1 MRGRLDVSW
10 AVIVQLGIA
19 VWFAGGTDCLA
30 QDLGRDPTSEWSIGE
45 LEKALEYDSGVR
57 FPLDLLCTPAFG
69 AEAKLPLWC
78 SYGTIDVLIVD
89 LTTPGVTL
97 LPTLLSQST
106 NGSWIDPKSNEAIF
120 SYLSIFDWGFEPVLV
135 WQESGRVSSALCA
148 YQDPSE
154 LTEPKDLPPLMAA
167 TCFLSFPPWEDDE
180 LRVKVRFEAI
190 QEVSST
196 FVPQMS
202 ERPFLSQVTEFV
214 YRTYS
219 LGGF

>member
-1 MRGRLDVSW
+1 MGRLDASW
-10 AVIVQLGIA
+10 TVIVPSVTA

-30 QDLGRDPTSEWSIGE
+30 QDSDKGGTSKWSFE
-45 LEKALEYDSGVR
+45 EFETALEYDSGVR
-57 FPLDLLCTPAFG
+57 FPLGLLCAPAFG

-78 SYGTIDVLIVD
+78 SYGAIDVMIAD
-89 LTTPGVTL
+89 LTAPGVKL
-97 LPTLLSQST
+97 LPTLLPQST
-106 NGSWIDPKSNEAIF
+106 NGSWIDPKSNEAIY
-120 SYLSIFDWGFEPVLV
+120 SYLSMFDWGFEPVLI
-135 WQESGRVSSALCA
+135 WQEAGRVSAAVCA

-154 LTEPKDLPPLMAA
+154 LTEPKDFPPLMAA

-180 LRVKVRFEAI
+180 IRVKVRFEAI

-202 ERPFLSQVTEFV
+202 ERPFLSRVTEFV